1 MSAVLKDLRPVY
13 VLGVGMHRYQFASDT
28 PYIAMGLTALR
39 AALADAGIAFPA
51 VQSAWFGTTGL
62 GMAAGRILFRH
73 IGSTGLAVQQV
84 ENASASGS
92 FAFADACLEVA
103 SGRAEISLA
112 LGVDKYG
119 DQKRAVLKEGINRLS
134 DTAHVPLVKYA
145 LLCRTLK
152 REKGLAAEDLAGV
165 AVKNHNNAATN
176 PFAQFQKPRTLE
188 QVMGST
194 RVAGDL
200 TSLQCTPRGEGAAAA
215 IVVSEDAMRAHGLDR
230 SRAVR
235 VVSSTAGSE
244 TLPVGREPGSVAAAR
259 AVALRTYEEAGIAP
273 ADLDVVELHDAFSI
287 EELLYTEAFG
297 LCPPGEG
304 HHYLRDGRSAV
315 GGDCAINSSGG
326 LIAQGHPLGPTGIG
340 QIHEI
345 VRQLRH
351 ENGPRQQP
359 GAETGMAHMIG
370 LGSVAIAHVLRR
382 E

>member
-1 MSAVLKDLRPVY
+1 MGVVLKDLRPVY
-13 VLGVGMHRYQFASDT
+13 VLGVGMHRYQFSSET
-28 PYIAMGLTALR
+28 PFIEMGLAALR

-51 VQSAWFGTTGL
+51 IESAYFGTTGL
-62 GMAAGRILFRH
+62 GMAAGRIMFRH

-103 SGRAEISLA
+103 SGRTDISLA
-112 LGVDKYG
+112 IGVDKYG
-119 DQKRAVLKEGINRLS
+119 DQKRAVLKEGISRLS

-152 REKGLAAEDLAGV
+152 REKGLSAEDLAGV
-165 AVKNHNNAATN
+165 GVKNHNNAATN

-188 QVMGST
+188 QVMNST
-194 RVAGDL
+194 NVAGDL

-230 SRAVR
+230 SRAIR

-244 TLPVGREPGSVAAAR
+244 GLPAGREPGSVTAAA
-259 AVALRTYEEAGIAP
+259 AIAHKTYAEAGITP

-297 LCPPGEG
+297 LCPKGEG
-304 HHYLRDGRSAV
+304 HHYLREGRSMV

-345 VRQLRH
+345 VKQLRG
-351 ENGPRQQP
+351 ENGVRQQP
-359 GAETGMAHMIG
+359 GAEIGMAHMIG
-370 LGSVAIAHVLRR
+370 LGTVAIAHVLRR
-382 E
+382 D